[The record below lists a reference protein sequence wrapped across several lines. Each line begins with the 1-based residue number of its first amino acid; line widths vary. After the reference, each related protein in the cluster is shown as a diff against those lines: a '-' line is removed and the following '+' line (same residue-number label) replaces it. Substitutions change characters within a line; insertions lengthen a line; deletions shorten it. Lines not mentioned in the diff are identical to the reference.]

1 MEALHQAGQDGA
13 VYYEVDDALTKTTP
27 TAAHTIAFTHPT
39 ETITAI
45 AEKGSL
51 LTYGIRS

>member
-45 AEKGSL
+45 AENGSL